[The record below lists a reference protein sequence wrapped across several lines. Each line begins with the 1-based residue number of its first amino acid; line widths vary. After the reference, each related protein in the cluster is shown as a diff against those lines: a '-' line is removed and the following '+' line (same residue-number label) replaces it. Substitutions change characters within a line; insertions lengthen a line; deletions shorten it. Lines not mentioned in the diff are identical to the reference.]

1 MNEQEKDLET
11 EEILELEE
19 TVLVYDVNAVSPTS
33 PTKTKDEIIE
43 AGTEPPQ
50 FLVDAGLIAEAEEEQ
65 DPIFRE
71 LAEPKLP
78 ELERENRAKL
88 LMQTPH
94 RLYFYWSIKS
104 NPYQILQKAFQGN
117 TGSYQLVAKIVNL
130 KNEQEQIFPV
140 EAEGNWWFNVAP
152 DASYRAE
159 VGFYAP
165 NRPYIRIIFSNTI
178 ETPRKSPSP
187 RTATDADF
195 TVTAQEFAEVLDVAG
210 YKQDAFEVALIGDD
224 NDQAETAT
232 RGAFAKFAGAAAEE
246 FSTIDADELRFAL
259 LAVAS
264 GILLKDLREHISPA
278 LFAFLESIAH
288 LLTAEN
294 ALAALGEYFDV
305 FTEEFTEIEEE
316 IGAAVYGAS
325 LVNFPKTLKKRIV
338 PKEILPKFGEKLSP
352 LSSYNFEE

>member
-19 TVLVYDVNAVSPTS
+19 TVLEYGANPVLPSST
-33 PTKTKDEIIE
+33 TKTKDEVIE
-43 AGTEPPQ
+43 AGVEPPK
-50 FLVDAGLIAEAEEEQ
+50 FLVDAGLIEEAEDEQ

-88 LMQTPH
+88 LMQTPN

-117 TGSYQLVAKIVNL
+117 TGSYQLVAKIVNQ

-140 EAEGNWWFNVAP
+140 EAEGNWWFNVEP
-152 DASYRAE
+152 NASYRAE

-187 RTATDADF
+187 RVATDADF
-195 TVTAQEFAEVLDVAG
+195 AVTAQEFSEVLDIAG

-224 NDQAETAT
+224 NEQAETAT
-232 RGAFAKFAGAAAEE
+232 RGAFAMFTNAKTEDS
-246 FSTIDADELRFAL
+246 STLDADELRFAL
-259 LAVAS
+259 LAIAS
-264 GILLKDLREHISPA
+264 GISLKDLREHISPA
-278 LFAFLESIAH
+278 LFALLQSLSFD
-288 LLTAEN
+288 LTAEK

-305 FTEEFTEIEEE
+305 FADEIFEEEEF
-316 IGAAVYGAS
+316 GAAVYGAS
-325 LVNFPKTLKKRIV
+325 LLNFPKTIKKRIV

-352 LSSYNFEE
+352 LSS

>member
-19 TVLVYDVNAVSPTS
+19 TVLVYDINPVSPS
-33 PTKTKDEIIE
+33 SAPKTKDEIIE
-43 AGTEPPQ
+43 AGIEPPQ
-50 FLVDAGLIAEAEEEQ
+50 FLVDAGLIGETEEEQ

-94 RLYFYWSIKS
+94 RLYFYWSIKT
-104 NPYQILQKAFQGN
+104 NPYQILQKAFQGD

-159 VGFYAP
+159 IGFYAP

-187 RTATDADF
+187 RVATDADF
-195 TVTAQEFAEVLDVAG
+195 TVSAQEFAEVLDVAG

-224 NDQAETAT
+224 NDQAEVAT
-232 RGAFAKFAGAAAEE
+232 RGAFAKFTGTAAEE
-246 FSTIDADELRFAL
+246 FATVDADELRFAL

-264 GILLKDLREHISPA
+264 GISLKDLREHISPA
-278 LFAFLESIAH
+278 LFALLNSLLGE
-288 LLTAEN
+288 LTADSAMN
-294 ALAALGEYFDV
+294 ALGEYFDV
-305 FTEEFTEIEEE
+305 FADEIFEEEEF
-316 IGAAVYGAS
+316 GAAVYGAS

-352 LSSYNFEE
+352 LSSHNFEE

>member
-1 MNEQEKDLET
+1 MNEQEKDLDT
-11 EEILELEE
+11 EDILELEE
-19 TVLVYDVNAVSPTS
+19 TVLEYGKNPVSPSS
-33 PTKTKDEIIE
+33 PVKTKDEVIE
-43 AGTEPPQ
+43 AGIEPPK
-50 FLVDAGLIAEAEEEQ
+50 FLVDAGLIDEADAEQ

-88 LMQTPH
+88 LMQTPN

-117 TGSYQLVAKIVNL
+117 TGSYQLVAKIVNQ

-140 EAEGNWWFNVAP
+140 EAEGNWWFNVEP
-152 DASYRAE
+152 NASYRAE

-165 NRPYIRIIFSNTI
+165 NRPYIRIIFSNTL

-187 RTATDADF
+187 RVATDADF
-195 TVTAQEFAEVLDVAG
+195 AVTAQEFSEVLDIAG

-224 NDQAETAT
+224 NEQAETAT
-232 RGAFAKFAGAAAEE
+232 RGAFAMFTNAETE
-246 FSTIDADELRFAL
+246 DFSTIDADELRFAL
-259 LAVAS
+259 LAIAS

-278 LFAFLESIAH
+278 LFALLQSLSFD
-288 LLTAEN
+288 LTAEK
-294 ALAALGEYFDV
+294 ALTALGEHFDV
-305 FTEEFTEIEEE
+305 FADEIFEEE
-316 IGAAVYGAS
+316 ELGAAVYGAS

-352 LSSYNFEE
+352 VSS

>member
-11 EEILELEE
+11 EDILELEE
-19 TVLVYDVNAVSPTS
+19 TVLVYDVNAVSPS
-33 PTKTKDEIIE
+33 SITKTEEEIIE
-43 AGTEPPQ
+43 AGIEPPQ
-50 FLVDAGLIAEAEEEQ
+50 FLVDAGLIDEAEEEQ

-94 RLYFYWSIKS
+94 RLYFYWSIKT

-187 RTATDADF
+187 RVATDADF

-224 NDQAETAT
+224 NEQAETAT
-232 RGAFAKFAGAAAEE
+232 RGAFAEFTNAKPEE

-259 LAVAS
+259 LAIAS
-264 GILLKDLREHISPA
+264 GISLKDLREHISPA
-278 LFAFLESIAH
+278 LFALLNSLLGE
-288 LLTAEN
+288 LTAEN
-294 ALAALGEYFDV
+294 ALAALGAFFDV

-325 LVNFPKTLKKRIV
+325 LVNFPKTFKKRIV

-352 LSSYNFEE
+352 LSS

>member
-1 MNEQEKDLET
+1 MNEQENNLENEELFEEVEVNTISSSATIRT
-11 EEILELEE
+11 E
-19 TVLVYDVNAVSPTS
+19 
-33 PTKTKDEIIE
+33 DEVIE
-43 AGTEPPQ
+43 AGVEPPQ
-50 FLVDAGLIAEAEEEQ
+50 FLVDAGLLDEAEAEQ

-88 LMQTPH
+88 LMQTPN

-117 TGSYQLVAKIVNL
+117 TGSYQLVAKIFNQ
-130 KNEQEQIFPV
+130 KNEQEQIFAV
-140 EAEGNWWFNVAP
+140 EAEGNWWFNVEP
-152 DASYRAE
+152 NASYRAE

-165 NRPYIRIIFSNTI
+165 NRRYIRIIFSNTI

-187 RTATDADF
+187 RVATDADF
-195 TVTAQEFAEVLDVAG
+195 AVTAQEFSEVLDIAG

-224 NDQAETAT
+224 NEQAETAT
-232 RGAFAKFAGAAAEE
+232 RGAFAMFTNAKTEDS
-246 FSTIDADELRFAL
+246 STIDADELRFAL
-259 LAVAS
+259 LAIAS

-278 LFAFLESIAH
+278 LFALLQSLSFD
-288 LLTAEN
+288 LTAEK

-305 FTEEFTEIEEE
+305 FADEIFEEEEF
-316 IGAAVYGAS
+316 GAAVYGAS
-325 LVNFPKTLKKRIV
+325 LLNFPKTIKKRIV

-352 LSSYNFEE
+352 LSSHNFQD

>member
-1 MNEQEKDLET
+1 MEYGKNP
-11 EEILELEE
+11 I
-19 TVLVYDVNAVSPTS
+19 SPSST
-33 PTKTKDEIIE
+33 TKTKDEIIE
-43 AGTEPPQ
+43 AGIEPSQ
-50 FLVDAGLIAEAEEEQ
+50 FLVDAGLIDEAEDDQ

-117 TGSYQLVAKIVNL
+117 TGSYQLVAKITNL

-140 EAEGNWWFNVAP
+140 ETEGNWWFNVAP

-187 RTATDADF
+187 RVATDADF
-195 TVTAQEFAEVLDVAG
+195 AVSAQEFAEVLDVAG
-210 YKQDAFEVALIGDD
+210 YKQDAFEVALIGDAG
-224 NDQAETAT
+224 DQAEVAT
-232 RGAFAKFAGAAAEE
+232 RGAFAKFTGAKPEE

-259 LAVAS
+259 LAIAS
-264 GILLKDLREHISPA
+264 GISLKDLREHISPA
-278 LFAFLESIAH
+278 LFAFLESVAH
-288 LLTAEN
+288 LLTPEN
-294 ALAALGEYFDV
+294 AMSALREYFDV
-305 FTEEFTEIEEE
+305 FAEEFTEVEEE
-316 IGAAVYGAS
+316 FGAAVYGAS

-352 LSSYNFEE
+352 LSSHNFED